1 MSHVTSKMEYFR
13 LPLVVGAVMA
23 EIVWQLDL
31 LLTMQ
36 LVSIITNVV
45 GSNLDQGDVHN
56 IML

>member
-1 MSHVTSKMEYFR
+1 MEYFR

-23 EIVWQLDL
+23 VIVWQLDL